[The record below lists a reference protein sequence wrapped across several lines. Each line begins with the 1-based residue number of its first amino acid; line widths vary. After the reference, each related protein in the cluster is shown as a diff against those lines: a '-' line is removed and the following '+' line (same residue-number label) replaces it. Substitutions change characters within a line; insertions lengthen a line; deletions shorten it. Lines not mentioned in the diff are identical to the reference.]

1 MATKTVSFTVEK
13 LGSPAAQQPEWPR
26 PGPWYTLSSQGWWA
40 SPRSSWP
47 PSMTRWPLFSL
58 CLTFGGRL
66 MPKILNPS
74 YYPSGFASLLQ
85 GWLSWLRGVVLM
97 TRPMSG
103 SFRH

>member
-1 MATKTVSFTVEK
+1 
-13 LGSPAAQQPEWPR
+13 
-26 PGPWYTLSSQGWWA
+26 
-40 SPRSSWP
+40 
-47 PSMTRWPLFSL
+47 
-58 CLTFGGRL
+58 

-85 GWLSWLRGVVLM
+85 GWLSWLWGVVLM